1 MNLANKLTLSR
12 IFLVPVFMI
21 FILPI
26 PDWIKNLDPRLMSID
41 QFIMNSGNY
50 IASVIFIIAS
60 ITDGVDGYV
69 ARKRKQITKF
79 GKFLDPIADKLLITA
94 ALIALVQRGEAAGWA
109 AMVIIGR
116 EFMVTG
122 LRLIAAGEGVVI
134 AAGIWGKIKM
144 VSQIIAIVASLV
156 KFNLYGFD
164 KWSMFIAVVLTI
176 YSGYEYIA
184 KNVNLIDYK

>member
-1 MNLANKLTLSR
+1 
-12 IFLVPVFMI
+12 
-21 FILPI
+21 
-26 PDWIKNLDPRLMSID
+26 
-41 QFIMNSGNY
+41 
-50 IASVIFIIAS
+50 
-60 ITDGVDGYV
+60 
-69 ARKRKQITKF
+69 QITKF

-144 VSQIIAIVASLV
+144 VAQIVAIVASLV
-156 KFNLYGFD
+156 KFDLYGFD
-164 KWSMFIAVVLTI
+164 KWTMFIAVVLTI

>member
-41 QFIMNSGNY
+41 QFIMHSGNY

-69 ARKRKQITKF
+69 ARKRKQ
-79 GKFLDPIADKLLITA
+79 
-94 ALIALVQRGEAAGWA
+94 
-109 AMVIIGR
+109 
-116 EFMVTG
+116 
-122 LRLIAAGEGVVI
+122 
-134 AAGIWGKIKM
+134 
-144 VSQIIAIVASLV
+144 
-156 KFNLYGFD
+156 
-164 KWSMFIAVVLTI
+164 
-176 YSGYEYIA
+176 
-184 KNVNLIDYK
+184 